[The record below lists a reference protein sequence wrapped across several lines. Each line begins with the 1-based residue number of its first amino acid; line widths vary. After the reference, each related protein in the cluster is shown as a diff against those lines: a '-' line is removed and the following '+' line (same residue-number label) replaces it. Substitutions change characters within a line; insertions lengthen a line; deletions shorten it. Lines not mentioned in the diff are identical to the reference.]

1 MGVDTKT
8 TPALEKNNGF
18 YTKTPLLFLKINY
31 KSINLQFTRRCSKQC
46 TAVLCHFNGYVPL
59 YIIIRLLKNKHIYLL
74 QNYSKKMKTNK
85 LLGVFMM
92 LVLVLGAAVSF
103 SSCSDDDDKGG
114 NGGGS
119 IVGTW
124 YFSEK
129 DEEGE
134 FYIEITVKENGT
146 GSIVERESY
155 DGQTYVDTDYFVW
168 KADGNKLYLAY
179 CNSADG
185 GREIDV
191 NDSRTWDEGGIFS
204 ISGSKLKWVWFD
216 DEGDIEEYEKGDYDD
231 DDIMIFKRK

>member
-1 MGVDTKT
+1 
-8 TPALEKNNGF
+8 
-18 YTKTPLLFLKINY
+18 
-31 KSINLQFTRRCSKQC
+31 
-46 TAVLCHFNGYVPL
+46 
-59 YIIIRLLKNKHIYLL
+59 
-74 QNYSKKMKTNK
+74 MKTNK

-179 CNSADG
+179 CSSADG